1 MFDSVSRFLRHGAIP
16 VEREG
21 GSIAGAPDLPAV
33 PDVPAIAD
41 PRPFHPRVG
50 LALGG
55 GAARGWA
62 HLGVIRA
69 LEEGGVGVDV
79 VAGTSIG
86 AIVGGCWLAGRMP
99 QLEQFALGITKRRML
114 QLMDFSLS
122 GRGLIGGHR
131 LGGLLAEQL
140 GQIRVEDLTKD
151 FTAVATELGTGHEI
165 WLSSGSMVEAIRASY
180 ALPGIFTP
188 IRVGGRWLV
197 DGALVNPVP
206 VSVCRAFGARVVIAV
221 NLGMDTFGKGAVIHH
236 RQPPLPMDALAAAE
250 PVPTER
256 AGRGTWLRTVMG
268 AETAG
273 LPGIPGVMMEA
284 FNIIQDRITRARLAG
299 DPPDLMIGPKLGKV
313 GLFDFHRA
321 GEAIEAGYEATRRQ
335 VAEIRD
341 LVAAL
346 A

>member
-1 MFDSVSRFLRHGAIP
+1 MFDTVSRFLKHSGSNTASP
-16 VEREG
+16 DREAP
-21 GSIAGAPDLPAV
+21 IATTPA
-33 PDVPAIAD
+33 
-41 PRPFHPRVG
+41 PRPRIG

-55 GAARGWA
+55 GSARGWA
-62 HLGVIRA
+62 HIGVIHA
-69 LEEGGVGVDV
+69 LEEAGIETDV

-86 AIVGGCWLAGRMP
+86 AIVGGCWLAGRLP
-99 QLEQFALGITKRRML
+99 ELETFARAVTKRRML

-122 GRGLIGGHR
+122 GRGLIGGNR
-131 LGGLLAEQL
+131 LGNLLVDHL
-140 GQIRVEDLTKD
+140 GDRRLDDLPRS

-221 NLGMDTFGKGAVIHH
+221 NLGADSLGRGTVIHH
-236 RQPPLPMDALAAAE
+236 HAPPLAAPPQGE
-250 PVPTER
+250 
-256 AGRGTWLRTVMG
+256 AGPDGRRDNPSWMRTVMG
-268 AETAG
+268 GQTAG

-299 DPPDLMIGPKLGKV
+299 DPPDLMVSPKLGRV
-313 GLFDFHRA
+313 GLFEFHRA
-321 GEAIEAGYEATRRQ
+321 AEAIDLGYEATRRN

-341 LVAAL
+341 LVEAL

>member
-1 MFDSVSRFLRHGAIP
+1 MFDTVSRFLRHNGGAFDA
-16 VEREG
+16 ERETTPPPT
-21 GSIAGAPDLPAV
+21 AQAL
-33 PDVPAIAD
+33 
-41 PRPFHPRVG
+41 PRPKIG

-55 GAARGWA
+55 GSARGWA
-62 HLGVIRA
+62 HIGVIHA
-69 LEEGGVGVDV
+69 LEEAGVAVDV

-86 AIVGGCWLAGRMP
+86 AIVGGCWLAGRLP
-99 QLEQFALGITKRRML
+99 ALEGFAREVTKRRML

-131 LGGLLAEQL
+131 LGGLLNEHL
-140 GQIRVEDLTKD
+140 GGKRIEDLPAS

-165 WLSSGSMVEAIRASY
+165 WLSSGPMVDAIRASY

-188 IRVGGRWLV
+188 IGVGGRWLV

-206 VSVCRAFGARVVIAV
+206 VSVCRASGARVVIAV
-221 NLGMDTFGKGAVIHH
+221 NLGADSF
-236 RQPPLPMDALAAAE
+236 
-250 PVPTER
+250 
-256 AGRGTWLRTVMG
+256 GRGTVVHHHAVPPSPAPRPDDQPAERRERPTWMRTVMG
-268 AETAG
+268 GETAG

-299 DPPDLMIGPKLGKV
+299 DPPDMMITPKLGRI
-313 GLFDFHRA
+313 GLFEFHRA
-321 GEAIEAGYEATRRQ
+321 AEAIDLGYEATRRHI
-335 VAEIRD
+335 ADIKD

>member
-1 MFDSVSRFLRHGAIP
+1 MFDTVSRFLKHSGSNTASP
-16 VEREG
+16 DRE
-21 GSIAGAPDLPAV
+21 APNLATPA
-33 PDVPAIAD
+33 
-41 PRPFHPRVG
+41 PRPRIG

-55 GAARGWA
+55 GSARGWA
-62 HLGVIRA
+62 HIGVIHA
-69 LEEGGVGVDV
+69 LEEAGIETDV

-86 AIVGGCWLAGRMP
+86 AIVGGCWLAGRLP
-99 QLEQFALGITKRRML
+99 ELERFARAVTKRRML

-122 GRGLIGGHR
+122 GRGLIGGNR
-131 LGGLLAEQL
+131 LGNLLAEHL
-140 GQIRVEDLTKD
+140 GDRRLDDLPRT

-221 NLGMDTFGKGAVIHH
+221 NLGADSLGRGTVIHH
-236 RQPPLPMDALAAAE
+236 HAPPLAAPAQGE
-250 PVPTER
+250 IG
-256 AGRGTWLRTVMG
+256 ADGRRDNPSWMRTVMG
-268 AETAG
+268 GETAG

-299 DPPDLMIGPKLGKV
+299 DPPDLMVSPKLGRV
-313 GLFDFHRA
+313 GLFEFHRA
-321 GEAIEAGYEATRRQ
+321 SEAIDLGYEATRRN

-341 LVAAL
+341 LVEAL

>member
-1 MFDSVSRFLRHGAIP
+1 MFESVSRFLRHTATP
-16 VEREG
+16 VG
-21 GSIAGAPDLPAV
+21 TDGPAL
-33 PDVPAIAD
+33 PDVPTLAD
-41 PRPFHPRVG
+41 PRPFHPRIG

-55 GAARGWA
+55 GSARGWA
-62 HLGVIRA
+62 HVGVIHA
-69 LEEGGVGVDV
+69 LAEHGVDVDV

-86 AIVGGCWLAGRMP
+86 AIVGGCWLAGRLP
-99 QLEQFALGITKRRML
+99 ELEGFARGITKRRML

-122 GRGLIGGHR
+122 GRGLIGGNR
-131 LGGLLAEQL
+131 LGNLLVEHI
-140 GQIRVEDLTKD
+140 GPTRIEDLSKD

-236 RQPPLPMDALAAAE
+236 RQPPVPMDALATE
-250 PVPTER
+250 TVPER
-256 AGRGTWLRTVMG
+256 AAKPTWLRTVIG
-268 AETAG
+268 TETAG

-321 GEAIEAGYEATRRQ
+321 AEAIDAGYEATRRQ
-335 VAEIRD
+335 VPEIREM
-341 LVAAL
+341 VAAL

>member
-1 MFDSVSRFLRHGAIP
+1 MFDTVSRFLKHSGSNTASP
-16 VEREG
+16 DRE
-21 GSIAGAPDLPAV
+21 APNLATPA
-33 PDVPAIAD
+33 
-41 PRPFHPRVG
+41 PRPRIG

-55 GAARGWA
+55 GSARGWA
-62 HLGVIRA
+62 HIGVIHA
-69 LEEGGVGVDV
+69 LEEAGIETDV

-86 AIVGGCWLAGRMP
+86 AIVGGCWLAGRLP
-99 QLEQFALGITKRRML
+99 ELERFARAVTKRRML

-122 GRGLIGGHR
+122 GRGLIGGNR
-131 LGGLLAEQL
+131 LGNLLAEHL
-140 GQIRVEDLTKD
+140 GDRRLDDLPRT

-221 NLGMDTFGKGAVIHH
+221 NLGADSLGRGTVIHH
-236 RQPPLPMDALAAAE
+236 HAPPLAAPAQGE
-250 PVPTER
+250 IG
-256 AGRGTWLRTVMG
+256 ADGRRDNPSWMRTVMG
-268 AETAG
+268 GQTAG

-299 DPPDLMIGPKLGKV
+299 DPPDLMVSPKLGRV
-313 GLFDFHRA
+313 GLFEFHRA
-321 GEAIEAGYEATRRQ
+321 SEAIDLGYEATRRN

-341 LVAAL
+341 LVEAL